1 MKAAPLAYVIYLRAD
16 VTGRGDVENTFL
28 DLVELEGTTAADV
41 YQTLKKSLKQAYLD
55 DEYLKSH
62 LVSMMEPQ
70 L

>member
-1 MKAAPLAYVIYLRAD
+1 M
-16 VTGRGDVENTFL
+16 ENTFL